1 MSKAPTA
8 HPKQSKVN
16 DSELVDIDT
25 VKIDIDLPIAERV
38 QQCINQVKNPYRFRA
53 GGVIVNIE
61 HLNNGLTLES
71 AFSSYL
77 NDLM

>member
-1 MSKAPTA
+1 MPRTQKT
-8 HPKQSKVN
+8 HQN
-16 DSELVDIDT
+16 DIADLVDIDS
-25 VKIDIDLPIAERV
+25 VQVDIDLPIEERIKQYV
-38 QQCINQVKNPYRFRA
+38 AQVKNPYRFRA
-53 GGVIVNIE
+53 GGLIVNIE

>member
-1 MSKAPTA
+1 MPRKLIS
-8 HPKQSKVN
+8 QQN
-16 DSELVDIDT
+16 DIAELVDIDT
-25 VKIDIDLPIAERV
+25 VQMDIDLPIEERIKQYV
-38 QQCINQVKNPYRFRA
+38 EQVKNPYRFLA
-53 GGVIVNIE
+53 GGLIVNIE

>member
-1 MSKAPTA
+1 MPRTQTT
-8 HPKQSKVN
+8 HQN
-16 DSELVDIDT
+16 DIADLIDIDS
-25 VKIDIDLPIAERV
+25 VQVDIDLPVEERIKQYV
-38 QQCINQVKNPYRFRA
+38 AQVKNPYRFRA
-53 GGVIVNIE
+53 GGLIVNIE